1 MFKTYMPK
9 AKKRR
14 SSRSLR
20 RRKKTTFKNYL
31 NNLFFPGKKNR
42 YRPQLLHPESLMIV
56 SFLVLAVFA
65 LFNAIRFFPSLADK
79 ILGFATNIDV
89 NQVLISTNEER
100 AKIGLPPLQINE
112 KLNQAAVAKAQHMF
126 SEQYWAHSSPSG
138 LQPWSF
144 IKNAGYVYKYAG
156 ENLARD
162 FDTTGEMVVAWMNSP
177 THKENII
184 NPNFTQIGL
193 AVVNGTL
200 NGFNTTL
207 VVQMF
212 ATPGAV
218 EVQKTAQG
226 ESFTLPSMADSSVNE
241 LPEEKPD
248 ISVMESELAEAED
261 LGLVEGERTA
271 SGKILFSPVYLTK
284 TFFLLIVA
292 LIILTLIYDSF
303 ISNNR
308 RYERIVG
315 QNFAHIMFF
324 LTVGFLLILFRG
336 GSIIP

>member
-1 MFKTYMPK
+1 MPK
-9 AKKRR
+9 LRKKRFFC
-14 SSRSLR
+14 LAR
-20 RRKKTTFKNYL
+20 RRKKMSFKDYL
-31 NNLFFPGKKNR
+31 SNLFFPGKKNR
-42 YRPQLLHPESLMIV
+42 YRPRLLHPESLMIV

-100 AKIGLPPLQINE
+100 AKIGLAPLQINE

-138 LQPWSF
+138 VQPWSF

-162 FDTTGEMVVAWMNSP
+162 FDTTGEMVAAWMNSP
-177 THKENII
+177 THKENIV

-200 NGFNTTL
+200 SGFNTTL

-212 ATPGAV
+212 AAPGAI
-218 EVQKTAQG
+218 EVQRNSQG
-226 ESFTLPSMADSSVNE
+226 ESFTLPSMADSSVSE
-241 LPEEKPD
+241 LPKDGLE
-248 ISVMESELAEAED
+248 ISTVESELAETED

-271 SGKILFSPVYLTK
+271 SGKILFSPIYLTK
-284 TFFLLIVA
+284 TFFLLVVA
-292 LIILTLIYDSF
+292 LIILTLVYDSLV
-303 ISNNR
+303 SNNR

-336 GSIIP
+336 GTIIP

>member
-1 MFKTYMPK
+1 MPRS
-9 AKKRR
+9 KKKR
-14 SSRSLR
+14 SSRSYQR
-20 RRKKTTFKNYL
+20 VPKKKTFKDFL
-31 NNLFFPGKKNR
+31 SNLFLPSKKNR
-42 YRPQLLHPESLMIV
+42 YRPQLLHPEALMV
-56 SFLVLAVFA
+56 LSFVVLAGFA

-89 NQVLISTNEER
+89 NQVLTLTNEER
-100 AKIGLPPLQINE
+100 AKLGLPPLQINE

-126 SEQYWAHSSPSG
+126 SQQYWAHVAPDG
-138 LQPWSF
+138 TQPWSF

-162 FDTTGEMVVAWMNSP
+162 FDSTGEMMKAWMNSP

-212 ATPGAV
+212 GTPGAV
-218 EVQKTAQG
+218 ELKQSASG
-226 ESFTLPSMADSSVNE
+226 EAITLPAPADSRVAQ
-241 LPEEKPD
+241 LPDEAMN
-248 ISVMESELAEAED
+248 INAIESELADTNE
-261 LGLVEGERTA
+261 LGLVEGERVA
-271 SGKILFSPVYLTK
+271 SGRMLFSPLYLTK
-284 TFFLLIVA
+284 TFFLLVVA
-292 LIILTLIYDSF
+292 LIILTLIYDAF
-303 ISNNR
+303 VSNNR

-315 QNFAHIMFF
+315 QNFAHIMLF

-336 GSIIP
+336 GTIVP

>member
-1 MFKTYMPK
+1 MPK
-9 AKKRR
+9 ARKRR
-14 SSRSLR
+14 SSRSSH
-20 RRKKTTFKNYL
+20 RRKKTTFKDHL

-56 SFLVLAVFA
+56 SFLVLAVFS

-100 AKIGLPPLQINE
+100 VKLGLSPLQINE

-126 SEQYWAHSSPSG
+126 NEQYWAHSSPSG
-138 LQPWSF
+138 LQPWTF

-162 FDTTGEMVVAWMNSP
+162 FDTTGEMVTAWMNSP

-200 NGFNTTL
+200 SGFNTTL

-212 ATPGAV
+212 ASPGAV
-218 EVQKTAQG
+218 ELQKTAEG
-226 ESFTLPSMADSSVNE
+226 ESLTLPSMADSSINE
-241 LPEEKPD
+241 LPEENLGID
-248 ISVMESELAEAED
+248 VVESELAEAED

-271 SGKILFSPVYLTK
+271 SGRMLFSPIYLTK
-284 TFFLLIVA
+284 TFFLLVVA

-303 ISNNR
+303 VSNNR

-336 GSIIP
+336 GTIIP

>member
-1 MFKTYMPK
+1 MSR
-9 AKKRR
+9 ARKKKPTRSYRR
-14 SSRSLR
+14 S
-20 RRKKTTFKNYL
+20 KKKMSFKDRL
-31 NNLFFPGKKNR
+31 NNLFLPGKKNR
-42 YRPQLLHPESLMIV
+42 YRPQLLHPEALMV
-56 SFLVLAVFA
+56 LSFVVLAGFA
-65 LFNAIRFFPSLADK
+65 LFNAVRFFPSLADK

-89 NQVLISTNEER
+89 NQVLASTNEER
-100 AKIGLPPLQINE
+100 ARLGLQPLQINE

-138 LQPWSF
+138 VQPWSF

-162 FDTTGEMVVAWMNSP
+162 FDSTGEMMVAWMNSP

-212 ATPGAV
+212 AAPGAV
-218 EVQKTAQG
+218 EIKQSAGG
-226 ESFTLPSMADSSVNE
+226 ESFTLPAPADSSVGK
-241 LPEEKPD
+241 LPAED
-248 ISVMESELAEAED
+248 IEIDTIESDLAETED
-261 LGLVEGERTA
+261 LGLVEGERSV
-271 SGKILFSPVYLTK
+271 SGRLLFSPIYLTK
-284 TFFLLIVA
+284 TFFLLVVVLIV
-292 LIILTLIYDSF
+292 LTLIYDAFVSK
-303 ISNNR
+303 NR

-315 QNFAHIMFF
+315 QNFAHIMLF

-336 GSIIP
+336 GTIIP